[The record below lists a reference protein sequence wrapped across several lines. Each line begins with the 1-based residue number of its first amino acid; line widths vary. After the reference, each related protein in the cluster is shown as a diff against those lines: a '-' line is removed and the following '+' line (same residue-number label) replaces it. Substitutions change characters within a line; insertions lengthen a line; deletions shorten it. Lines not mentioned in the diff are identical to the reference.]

1 MKSPTRGNCAF
12 RSSSTAKSCKTAA
25 TRIWCFSLP
34 RLIAWITQALPLYPG
49 DVVSTGTPAGVGL
62 FQKPQVWLKPGDVC
76 ELEIFGI
83 GKVDQSGEVMHA
95 LPTDSGSGLS
105 GLTVRIR

>member
-1 MKSPTRGNCAF
+1 MHRHQDEIPDPRKLRLSLKLNGKIMQD
-12 RSSSTAKSCKTAA
+12 RSNEDLG
-25 TRIWCFSLP
+25 FSLP

-95 LPTDSGSGLS
+95 LRRIQGTD
-105 GLTVRIR
+105 